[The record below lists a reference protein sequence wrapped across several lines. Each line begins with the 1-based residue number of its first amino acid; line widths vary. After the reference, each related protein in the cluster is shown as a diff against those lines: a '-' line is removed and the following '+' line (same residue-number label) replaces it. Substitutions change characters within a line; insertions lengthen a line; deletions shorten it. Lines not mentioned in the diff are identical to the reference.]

1 MSAPVTAGTAASPPN
16 PPPPRTLNVAAER
29 ARTPGSFT
37 GHHFNS
43 AGAALL
49 ANGTVEAVIDHL
61 RAESLS
67 GGYEAARHA
76 APALEAVYARTAELL
91 GARLEEVALV
101 ESATA
106 GWQRAVSA
114 LRLRP
119 GDRVLA
125 ARSSYV
131 SSALHLLSVERDH
144 GVLVELL
151 PNGSDGAVDLEALE
165 AALRAGPAAL
175 VTAAH
180 VPTSSGL
187 VEPAAAIGALATAHG
202 VPYLLDATQS
212 LGQLPVDMGVIGC
225 DLLIGTGRKFLRGPR
240 GTGLL
245 AVRRPLLD
253 RLAPEAPDVRG
264 ARWTAERSWEL
275 VPDAKRFELWE
286 AAHALRLG
294 LGAALTD
301 LGTLGVDT
309 VARHLAT
316 LAATLRQH
324 LSALPGVHVTDPPAA
339 GGAIVT
345 FVIDGLD
352 ASEVQRQLAYRR
364 VHLIAVPAGHGR
376 WDMDHRGLTKVI
388 RASVHVYNDE
398 DDLHALVEAVRE
410 IVCLHGRGTAPAMG
424 RRGSGAEDA
433 GARNTGSRDAGA
445 ETSGSEGSGP
455 EVSRSGN
462 SGSEAS
468 KPGSDPSTPVPS
480 LPVPRPTPTLTP
492 TSAQG
497 LAPSS
502 DPAALRPSPAS
513 SRTEPTPTDSRAQE
527 SDTGPTTPATATP
540 DNPPGHSTA
549 TPTSTNSENPAQG
562 TNPAA
567 PTPSPATTPDA
578 APGIGPARSSSESA
592 PAPTAPAP
600 ATGPVPASTPH
611 TPRPNSRCHDVIVV
625 GLGVHGSGALR
636 HLAARGLDVLGLEQF
651 GLHHDLGSSHGA
663 TRMIRRAYPHPDWD
677 ALVDTAYQ
685 AWAELEG
692 ASKAQL
698 VDITG
703 GLYAAPKDRPDPLRG
718 PGCREVDAEEAA
730 RIFPGL
736 RLPIGFT
743 AVHDPHAGIIDAQE
757 TLRAQLTL
765 AERSGAHI
773 HDHAPVLGWEPDG
786 DEVVVRT
793 GKAVLRTRRLVLC
806 AGPWT
811 AAHVPSLAPHLTVTR
826 IVNAYFAA
834 DPAGPLGASGL
845 GSFSVDLTQGL
856 LYGFPAADGRG
867 LKAGL
872 DSGPPWDPQAPRPE
886 ATADELALLA
896 EAVAQVLPGAGPVTE
911 SLTCLYTMTADRRFI
926 VGEVPGVPQALVASA
941 CSGHGFKFG
950 PAIGEAL
957 ADLVCGIAR
966 PDLDFLS
973 PARLFP
979 GGTL

>member
-16 PPPPRTLNVAAER
+16 PPPPRVLNVAAER

-67 GGYEAARHA
+67 GGYEAAKHA

-151 PNGSDGAVDLEALE
+151 PNGPDGAVDLEALE

-187 VEPAAAIGALATAHG
+187 VEPALAIGALAGAHG

-212 LGQLPVDMGVIGC
+212 LGQLPVDMGAIGC

-301 LGTLGVDT
+301 LGTLGIDT
-309 VARHLAT
+309 VAQHLAA
-316 LAATLRQH
+316 LATSLRER
-324 LSALPGVHVTDPPAA
+324 LAALPGVHVTDPPAA

-345 FVIDGLD
+345 FVVDGLD

-376 WDMDHRGLTKVI
+376 WDMDHRGLTKVV

-398 DDLHALVEAVRE
+398 DDLDALVEAVRE
-410 IVCLHGRGTAPAMG
+410 IVCLRGRGTAPTMG
-424 RRGSGAEDA
+424 RRDSGAEVTA
-433 GARNTGSRDAGA
+433 
-445 ETSGSEGSGP
+445 
-455 EVSRSGN
+455 
-462 SGSEAS
+462 
-468 KPGSDPSTPVPS
+468 PGT
-480 LPVPRPTPTLTP
+480 
-492 TSAQG
+492 
-497 LAPSS
+497 
-502 DPAALRPSPAS
+502 DPATPAS
-513 SRTEPTPTDSRAQE
+513 S
-527 SDTGPTTPATATP
+527 PA
-540 DNPPGHSTA
+540 
-549 TPTSTNSENPAQG
+549 
-562 TNPAA
+562 
-567 PTPSPATTPDA
+567 
-578 APGIGPARSSSESA
+578 
-592 PAPTAPAP
+592 
-600 ATGPVPASTPH
+600 ATGPIPALTPYA
-611 TPRPNSRCHDVIVV
+611 PRPNSRCHDAIVV
-625 GLGVHGSGALR
+625 GLGVHGSAALH
-636 HLAARGLDVLGLEQF
+636 HLAARGLDVLGLEQY
-651 GLHHDLGSSHGA
+651 GLGHDLGSSHGE

-677 ALVDTAYQ
+677 ALVDTAYR
-685 AWAELEG
+685 AWSELEG
-692 ASKAQL
+692 TSKAQL
-698 VDITG
+698 LDITG
-703 GLYAAPKDRPDPLRG
+703 GLYAAPEDRPDPLRG
-718 PGCREVDAEEAA
+718 PGCRQVDADEAA

-736 RLPIGFT
+736 RLPSGFT
-743 AVHDPHAGIIDAQE
+743 AVHDPRAGIIDAQE
-757 TLRAQLTL
+757 TLRAQLAL

-793 GKAVLRTRRLVLC
+793 GKTVLRTRRLVLC
-806 AGPWT
+806 TGPWT
-811 AAHVPSLAPHLTVTR
+811 AAQVPSLAPHLTVTR

-834 DPAGPLGASGL
+834 DPTGPLGPSGL
-845 GSFSVDLTQGL
+845 GSFSVDLPQGL
-856 LYGFPAADGRG
+856 LYGFPATDGRG
-867 LKAGL
+867 VKAGL
-872 DSGPPWDPQAPRPE
+872 DSGPLWDPQAPRPE

-896 EAVAQVLPGAGPVTE
+896 EAVAQVLPGVGPVTE
-911 SLTCLYTMTADRRFI
+911 SLTCLYTMTADRRFV
-926 VGEVPGVPQALVASA
+926 VGEVPGVPQVLVASA

-979 GGTL
+979 GGTP

>member
-67 GGYEAARHA
+67 GGYEAAKHA

-144 GVLVELL
+144 GVRVELL
-151 PNGSDGAVDLEALE
+151 PNAPDGAVDLEALE
-165 AALRAGPAAL
+165 TALRAGPAAL

-187 VEPAAAIGALATAHG
+187 VEPAAAIGVLAGNHG
-202 VPYLLDATQS
+202 VPFLLDATQS
-212 LGQLPVDMGVIGC
+212 LGQLPVDMGAIGC

-253 RLAPEAPDVRG
+253 RLTPEAPDVRG
-264 ARWTAERSWEL
+264 ARWTSERSWEL

-301 LGTLGVDT
+301 LSTLGVDT

-316 LAATLRQH
+316 LAASLQDR

-345 FVIDGLD
+345 FVVDGLD

-376 WDMDHRGLTKVI
+376 WDMDHRGLTKVV
-388 RASVHVYNDE
+388 RASVHVYNDQ
-398 DDLHALVEAVRE
+398 DDLDALVEAVRE
-410 IVCLHGRGTAPAMG
+410 IVCLQGRGTGSAGG
-424 RRGSGAEDA
+424 RRESGAEDVGSEDTVA
-433 GARNTGSRDAGA
+433 EASGSRGSGPGG
-445 ETSGSEGSGP
+445 SGSES
-455 EVSRSGN
+455 
-462 SGSEAS
+462 SGSESSGSDAS
-468 KPGSDPSTPVPS
+468 KPGIDPAMPSLSAPRVMPSPTPSTPQI
-480 LPVPRPTPTLTP
+480 TPT
-492 TSAQG
+492 
-497 LAPSS
+497 
-502 DPAALRPSPAS
+502 AS
-513 SRTEPTPTDSRAQE
+513 
-527 SDTGPTTPATATP
+527 
-540 DNPPGHSTA
+540 
-549 TPTSTNSENPAQG
+549 
-562 TNPAA
+562 
-567 PTPSPATTPDA
+567 
-578 APGIGPARSSSESA
+578 
-592 PAPTAPAP
+592 AP
-600 ATGPVPASTPH
+600 ATGPALAYTPH
-611 TPRPNSRCHDVIVV
+611 APHPNSRCHDAIVV
-625 GLGVHGSGALR
+625 GLGVHGSAALR
-636 HLAARGLDVLGLEQF
+636 HLAARGLDVLGLEQY
-651 GLHHDLGSSHGA
+651 GLAHDLGSSHGA

-692 ASKAQL
+692 TSKAQL
-698 VDITG
+698 LDITG
-703 GLYAAPKDRPDPLRG
+703 GLYAAPQDRPDPLRG
-718 PGCREVDAEEAA
+718 PGCRQVDADEAA

-736 RLPIGFT
+736 RLPPGFT
-743 AVHDPHAGIIDAQE
+743 AVHDPRAGIIDAQE

-806 AGPWT
+806 TGPWT
-811 AAHVPSLAPHLTVTR
+811 AAQVPSLAAHLTVTR

-834 DPAGPLGASGL
+834 DPAGPLGPSGL
-845 GSFSVDLTQGL
+845 GSFSVDLPQGL

-872 DSGPPWDPQAPRPE
+872 DSGPPWDPHAPRPQPT
-886 ATADELALLA
+886 ATELALLA

-911 SLTCLYTMTADRRFI
+911 SLTCLYTMTADRRFV
-926 VGEVPGVPQALVASA
+926 VGEVQGVPQVLVASA

-957 ADLVCGIAR
+957 ADLVCGITR

-979 GGTL
+979 GGTP

>member
-1 MSAPVTAGTAASPPN
+1 MSAPVTAGTATSPPS
-16 PPPPRTLNVAAER
+16 PPPPPTLNVAAER

-67 GGYEAARHA
+67 GGYEAAKHA
-76 APALEAVYARTAELL
+76 APALEAVYARTAALL

-144 GVLVELL
+144 GVQVELL
-151 PNGSDGAVDLEALE
+151 PNGPDGAVDLEALE

-187 VEPAAAIGALATAHG
+187 VEPAAAIGALAGAHG
-202 VPYLLDATQS
+202 VPFLLDATQS
-212 LGQLPVDMGVIGC
+212 LGQLPVDMGAIGC

-264 ARWTAERSWEL
+264 AVWTAERSWEL

-294 LGAALTD
+294 LGAALAD
-301 LGTLGVDT
+301 LAALGVDT
-309 VARHLAT
+309 VARHLAAV
-316 LAATLRQH
+316 AASLRER
-324 LSALPGVHVTDPPAA
+324 LSALPGVQVTDPPAA

-345 FVIDGLD
+345 FVVEGLD
-352 ASEVQRQLAYRR
+352 ASDVQRQLAYRH

-376 WDMDHRGLTKVI
+376 WDMDHRGLTKVV

-398 DDLHALVEAVRE
+398 HDLDALVEAVRE
-410 IVCLHGRGTAPAMG
+410 IVRLNGRSAASPTV
-424 RRGSGAEDA
+424 R
-433 GARNTGSRDAGA
+433 RDAGVEA
-445 ETSGSEGSGP
+445 EARIEP
-455 EVSRSGN
+455 
-462 SGSEAS
+462 A
-468 KPGSDPSTPVPS
+468 
-480 LPVPRPTPTLTP
+480 TPT
-492 TSAQG
+492 
-497 LAPSS
+497 AP
-502 DPAALRPSPAS
+502 
-513 SRTEPTPTDSRAQE
+513 EPTPH
-527 SDTGPTTPATATP
+527 TT
-540 DNPPGHSTA
+540 
-549 TPTSTNSENPAQG
+549 
-562 TNPAA
+562 
-567 PTPSPATTPDA
+567 
-578 APGIGPARSSSESA
+578 
-592 PAPTAPAP
+592 
-600 ATGPVPASTPH
+600 
-611 TPRPNSRCHDVIVV
+611 RPNSRRHDAIVV
-625 GLGVHGSGALR
+625 GLGVHGSATLR
-636 HLAARGLDVLGLEQF
+636 HLAARGLDVLGLEQY
-651 GLHHDLGSSHGA
+651 GLGHDLGSSHGA

-677 ALVDTAYQ
+677 ALVDTAYR
-685 AWAELEG
+685 AWTELEG

-698 VDITG
+698 LDITG
-703 GLYAAPKDRPDPLRG
+703 GLYAAPSDRPDPLRG
-718 PGCREVDAEEAA
+718 PGCREVDAKEAA

-736 RLPIGFT
+736 RLPAGFS
-743 AVHDPHAGIIDAQE
+743 AVHDPRAGIIDAQE
-757 TLRAQLTL
+757 TLRAQLAL
-765 AERSGAHI
+765 AERSGARVE
-773 HDHAPVLGWEPDG
+773 DNSPVLGWEVDG

-793 GKAVLRTRRLVLC
+793 GEAVLRTRRLVLC
-806 AGPWT
+806 TGPWT
-811 AAHVPSLAPHLTVTR
+811 AAQVPVLAPHLTVTR

-834 DPAGPLGASGL
+834 DPTGPLGPSGL
-845 GSFSVDLTQGL
+845 GSFSVDLPQGL
-856 LYGFPAADGRG
+856 LYGFPATDGRG

-872 DSGPPWDPQAPRPE
+872 DSGPTWDPWAPRPR
-886 ATADELALLA
+886 ATAEELALLS

-911 SLTCLYTMTADRRFI
+911 SLTCLYTMTADRRFV
-926 VGEVPGVPQALVASA
+926 VGELPGVPQVLLGSA

-973 PARLFP
+973 PTRLLP
-979 GGTL
+979 GGTS

>member
-1 MSAPVTAGTAASPPN
+1 MTAGTAASPPN
-16 PPPPRTLNVAAER
+16 PPPPRVLNVAAER

-67 GGYEAARHA
+67 GGYEAAKHA

-151 PNGSDGAVDLEALE
+151 PNGPDGAVDLEALE

-187 VEPAAAIGALATAHG
+187 VEPAAAIGALAGAHG

-212 LGQLPVDMGVIGC
+212 LGQLPVDMGAIGC

-245 AVRRPLLD
+245 AVRRPLLE

-301 LGTLGVDT
+301 LGTLGIDT

-316 LAATLRQH
+316 LATSLRER
-324 LSALPGVHVTDPPAA
+324 LSALPGVHITDPPAA

-345 FVIDGLD
+345 FVVDGLD
-352 ASEVQRQLAYRR
+352 ASEVQRQLTYRR

-376 WDMDHRGLTKVI
+376 WDMDHRGLTKVV

-398 DDLHALVEAVRE
+398 DDLDALVEAVRE
-410 IVCLHGRGTAPAMG
+410 IVCLRGRGTASAMG
-424 RRGSGAEDA
+424 RRDSGAQ
-433 GARNTGSRDAGA
+433 NTA
-445 ETSGSEGSGP
+445 
-455 EVSRSGN
+455 
-462 SGSEAS
+462 
-468 KPGSDPSTPVPS
+468 
-480 LPVPRPTPTLTP
+480 PRT
-492 TSAQG
+492 
-497 LAPSS
+497 
-502 DPAALRPSPAS
+502 DPA
-513 SRTEPTPTDSRAQE
+513 T
-527 SDTGPTTPATATP
+527 
-540 DNPPGHSTA
+540 
-549 TPTSTNSENPAQG
+549 
-562 TNPAA
+562 
-567 PTPSPATTPDA
+567 PTPSPAATDPIPALTPYA
-578 APGIGPARSSSESA
+578 
-592 PAPTAPAP
+592 
-600 ATGPVPASTPH
+600 
-611 TPRPNSRCHDVIVV
+611 PRPNSRCHDAIVV
-625 GLGVHGSGALR
+625 GLGVHGTAALR
-636 HLAARGLDVLGLEQF
+636 HLAARGLDVLGLEQY
-651 GLHHDLGSSHGA
+651 GLGHDLGSSHGE

-677 ALVDTAYQ
+677 ALVDTAYR

-692 ASKAQL
+692 TSKAQL
-698 VDITG
+698 LDITG
-703 GLYAAPKDRPDPLRG
+703 GLYAAPQDRPDPLRG
-718 PGCREVDAEEAA
+718 PGCRQVDADEAA

-736 RLPIGFT
+736 RLPSGFT
-743 AVHDPHAGIIDAQE
+743 AVHDPRAGIIDAQE
-757 TLRAQLTL
+757 TLRAQLGL

-773 HDHAPVLGWEPDG
+773 HDDAPVLCWEPDG

-793 GKAVLRTRRLVLC
+793 DKAVLRTRRLVLC
-806 AGPWT
+806 TGPWT
-811 AAHVPSLAPHLTVTR
+811 AAQVPSLAPHLTVNR

-834 DPAGPLGASGL
+834 DPAGPLGPSGL
-845 GSFSVDLTQGL
+845 GSFSVDLPQGL
-856 LYGFPAADGRG
+856 LYGFPATDGRG
-867 LKAGL
+867 VKAGL

-896 EAVAQVLPGAGPVTE
+896 EAVAQVLPGVGPVTE
-911 SLTCLYTMTADRRFI
+911 SLTCLYTMTADRRFL
-926 VGEVPGVPQALVASA
+926 VGQVPGVPQVLVASA

-979 GGTL
+979 GGTP

>member
-16 PPPPRTLNVAAER
+16 PPPPHTLNVAAER

-67 GGYEAARHA
+67 GGYEAAKHA

-151 PNGSDGAVDLEALE
+151 PNGPDGSVDLEALE

-187 VEPAAAIGALATAHG
+187 VEPVAAIGVLAGGHG
-202 VPYLLDATQS
+202 VPFLLDATQS
-212 LGQLPVDMGVIGC
+212 LGQLPVDMGAIGC

-294 LGAALTD
+294 LGAALAD
-301 LGTLGVDT
+301 LSGLGIDT

-316 LAATLRQH
+316 LAASLRER

-345 FVIDGLD
+345 FVVDGMD
-352 ASEVQRQLAYRR
+352 ASDVQRQLAYRR

-376 WDMDHRGLTKVI
+376 WDMDHRGLTKVV

-398 DDLHALVEAVRE
+398 DDLDALVEAVRE
-410 IVCLHGRGTAPAMG
+410 IVCLDGRGTGSRTGRSDTRAEAGAGVEPAEPAPAL
-424 RRGSGAEDA
+424 SAHP
-433 GARNTGSRDAGA
+433 NT
-445 ETSGSEGSGP
+445 TGP
-455 EVSRSGN
+455 EPD
-462 SGSEAS
+462 GSQELP
-468 KPGSDPSTPVPS
+468 PGTGRTAPAQSPS
-480 LPVPRPTPTLTP
+480 
-492 TSAQG
+492 
-497 LAPSS
+497 
-502 DPAALRPSPAS
+502 AAL
-513 SRTEPTPTDSRAQE
+513 
-527 SDTGPTTPATATP
+527 
-540 DNPPGHSTA
+540 
-549 TPTSTNSENPAQG
+549 
-562 TNPAA
+562 
-567 PTPSPATTPDA
+567 
-578 APGIGPARSSSESA
+578 I
-592 PAPTAPAP
+592 APTAEDRRPAP
-600 ATGPVPASTPH
+600 APH
-611 TPRPNSRCHDVIVV
+611 TPRSTPRRHDAIVV
-625 GLGVHGSGALR
+625 GLGVHGSATLR

-651 GLHHDLGSSHGA
+651 ALGHDLGSSHGE

-685 AWAELEG
+685 AWTELEG

-698 VDITG
+698 LDITG
-703 GLYAAPKDRPDPLRG
+703 GLYAAPNDRPDPLRG
-718 PGCREVDAEEAA
+718 PGCRQVDAEEAA

-736 RLPIGFT
+736 RLPAGFT
-743 AVHDPHAGIIDAQE
+743 AVHDPRAGIIDAQE

-773 HDHAPVLGWEPDG
+773 EDHSPVLGWEPDG
-786 DEVVVRT
+786 DDVVVRT
-793 GKAVLRTRRLVLC
+793 AEGVLRTRRLVLC
-806 AGPWT
+806 TGPWT
-811 AAHVPSLAPHLTVTR
+811 AAQVPSLAPHLTVTR

-834 DPAGPLGASGL
+834 DPAGPLGPSGL
-845 GSFSVDLTQGL
+845 GSFSVDLPQGL
-856 LYGFPAADGRG
+856 LYGFPATDGRG

-872 DSGPPWDPQAPRPE
+872 DSGPAWDPRAPRPH
-886 ATADELALLA
+886 ATDDELALLA

-911 SLTCLYTMTADRRFI
+911 SLTCLYTMTADRRFL
-926 VGEVPGVPQALVASA
+926 VGEVPGVPQVLVVSA

-979 GGTL
+979 GGTP

>member
-1 MSAPVTAGTAASPPN
+1 MSAPVTAGTAASPPS

-67 GGYEAARHA
+67 GGYEAAKHA
-76 APALEAVYARTAELL
+76 APALDAVYARTAELL

-144 GVLVELL
+144 GVQVELL
-151 PNGSDGAVDLEALE
+151 PNGPDGAVDLEALE

-187 VEPAAAIGALATAHG
+187 VEPAAEIGALAGAHG
-202 VPYLLDATQS
+202 VPFLLDATQS
-212 LGQLPVDMGVIGC
+212 LGQLPVDMGAIGC

-301 LGTLGVDT
+301 LGALGVDT
-309 VARHLAT
+309 IARHLAA
-316 LAATLRQH
+316 LATSLRER

-345 FVIDGLD
+345 FVVDGLD
-352 ASEVQRQLAYRR
+352 ASDVQHQLAYRR

-376 WDMDHRGLTKVI
+376 WDMDHRGLTKVV

-398 DDLHALVEAVRE
+398 DDLDALVEAVRE
-410 IVCLHGRGTAPAMG
+410 IVCLNG
-424 RRGSGAEDA
+424 
-433 GARNTGSRDAGA
+433 RDAGRQDA
-445 ETSGSEGSGP
+445 RLET
-455 EVSRSGN
+455 
-462 SGSEAS
+462 
-468 KPGSDPSTPVPS
+468 
-480 LPVPRPTPTLTP
+480 
-492 TSAQG
+492 
-497 LAPSS
+497 
-502 DPAALRPSPAS
+502 
-513 SRTEPTPTDSRAQE
+513 RAGIE
-527 SDTGPTTPATATP
+527 PTTPA
-540 DNPPGHSTA
+540 
-549 TPTSTNSENPAQG
+549 
-562 TNPAA
+562 
-567 PTPSPATTPDA
+567 PSHFT
-578 APGIGPARSSSESA
+578 
-592 PAPTAPAP
+592 PTAPQP
-600 ATGPVPASTPH
+600 APH
-611 TPRPNSRCHDVIVV
+611 TTHPDSRRYDAIVV
-625 GLGVHGSGALR
+625 GLGVHGTATLR
-636 HLAARGLDVLGLEQF
+636 HLAARGLDILGLEQY
-651 GLHHDLGSSHGA
+651 GLGHDLGSSHGA

-685 AWAELEG
+685 AWTELEG

-698 VDITG
+698 LDITG
-703 GLYAAPKDRPDPLRG
+703 GLYAAPHDRPDPLRG
-718 PGCREVDAEEAA
+718 PGCREVDADEAA

-736 RLPIGFT
+736 RLPAGFT
-743 AVHDPHAGIIDAQE
+743 AVYDPRAGIIDAQE
-757 TLRAQLTL
+757 TLRAQLAL
-765 AERSGAHI
+765 AERSGARI
-773 HDHAPVLGWEPDG
+773 EDNSPVLGWEADG
-786 DEVVVRT
+786 DEVLVRT
-793 GKAVLRTRRLVLC
+793 GGAVLRTRRLVLC
-806 AGPWT
+806 TGPWT
-811 AAHVPSLAPHLTVTR
+811 GAQVPSLAPHLTVTR

-834 DPAGPLGASGL
+834 DPAGLLGPSGL
-845 GSFSVDLTQGL
+845 GSFSVDLPQGL
-856 LYGFPAADGRG
+856 LYGFPATDGRG

-872 DSGPPWDPQAPRPE
+872 DSGPTWDPRAPRPR
-886 ATADELALLA
+886 ATAEELALLT

-911 SLTCLYTMTADRRFI
+911 SLTCLYTMTADRRFV
-926 VGEVPGVPQALVASA
+926 VGELPGVPQVLLGSA

-973 PARLFP
+973 SARLFP
-979 GGTL
+979 GGTS

>member
-1 MSAPVTAGTAASPPN
+1 MTAGTATSPPN
-16 PPPPRTLNVAAER
+16 PAPPRTLNVAAER

-67 GGYEAARHA
+67 GGYEAAKHA

-151 PNGSDGAVDLEALE
+151 PNGPDGAVDLEALE

-187 VEPAAAIGALATAHG
+187 VEPAAAIGALAGAHG
-202 VPYLLDATQS
+202 VPFLLDATQS
-212 LGQLPVDMGVIGC
+212 LGQLPVDMAAIGC
-225 DLLIGTGRKFLRGPR
+225 DMLIGTGRKFLRGPR

-301 LGTLGVDT
+301 LATLGVDT
-309 VARHLAT
+309 VAHHLAA
-316 LAATLRQH
+316 LAASLRDR

-376 WDMDHRGLTKVI
+376 WDMDHRGLTKVV

-398 DDLHALVEAVRE
+398 DDLDALVGAVRE
-410 IVCLHGRGTAPAMG
+410 IVCLRGRGTASAVG
-424 RRGSGAEDA
+424 QREAGDTRRGNAE
-433 GARNTGSRDAGA
+433 
-445 ETSGSEGSGP
+445 P
-455 EVSRSGN
+455 EV
-462 SGSEAS
+462 
-468 KPGSDPSTPVPS
+468 
-480 LPVPRPTPTLTP
+480 
-492 TSAQG
+492 
-497 LAPSS
+497 
-502 DPAALRPSPAS
+502 DPAPPA
-513 SRTEPTPTDSRAQE
+513 
-527 SDTGPTTPATATP
+527 
-540 DNPPGHSTA
+540 
-549 TPTSTNSENPAQG
+549 
-562 TNPAA
+562 
-567 PTPSPATTPDA
+567 PSPATPSVQHTSHHRHDA
-578 APGIGPARSSSESA
+578 
-592 PAPTAPAP
+592 
-600 ATGPVPASTPH
+600 
-611 TPRPNSRCHDVIVV
+611 IVV
-625 GLGVHGSGALR
+625 GLGVHGSAALR
-636 HLAARGLDVLGLEQF
+636 HLAARGLDVVGLEQF

-677 ALVDTAYQ
+677 ALVDTAYR
-685 AWAELEG
+685 AWTDLEG

-698 VDITG
+698 LDITG

-736 RLPIGFT
+736 RLPTGFT
-743 AVHDPHAGIIDAQE
+743 AVHDPRAGIIDAQE

-773 HDHAPVLGWEPDG
+773 HDHTPVLGWEPDG
-786 DEVVVRT
+786 DEIVVRT

-806 AGPWT
+806 TGPWT
-811 AAHVPSLAPHLTVTR
+811 AAQVPSLAKHLTVTR
-826 IVNAYFAA
+826 IVNAYFAT
-834 DPAGPLGASGL
+834 DPAGPLGPSGL
-845 GSFSVDLTQGL
+845 GSFSVDLPQGL
-856 LYGFPAADGRG
+856 LYGFPATDGRG

-872 DSGPPWDPQAPRPE
+872 DSGPSWDPDAPRPL
-886 ATADELALLA
+886 ATDDELTLLA

-911 SLTCLYTMTADRRFI
+911 SLTCLYTMTADRRFV
-926 VGEVPGVPQALVASA
+926 VGEVPGAPQVLVASA

-979 GGTL
+979 GGTP

>member
-67 GGYEAARHA
+67 GGYEAAKHA

-151 PNGSDGAVDLEALE
+151 PNGPDGAVDLEALE

-187 VEPAAAIGALATAHG
+187 VEPAAAIGALAGAHG
-202 VPYLLDATQS
+202 VPFLLDATQS
-212 LGQLPVDMGVIGC
+212 LGQLPVDMGAIGC

-316 LAATLRQH
+316 LAGSLRQR
-324 LSALPGVHVTDPPAA
+324 LAALPRVHVTDPPAA

-352 ASEVQRQLAYRR
+352 ASEVQRQLTYRR

-376 WDMDHRGLTKVI
+376 WDMDHRGLTKVV

-398 DDLHALVEAVRE
+398 DDLDALVEAVRE
-410 IVCLHGRGTAPAMG
+410 IVCLQGRGTATAV
-424 RRGSGAEDA
+424 
-433 GARNTGSRDAGA
+433 ARRDAWSADAWPGSAVPEAA
-445 ETSGSEGSGP
+445 E
-455 EVSRSGN
+455 
-462 SGSEAS
+462 
-468 KPGSDPSTPVPS
+468 PGSDPAAPAPSHSAPRKATSTPAVTQGPAPRSPS
-480 LPVPRPTPTLTP
+480 
-492 TSAQG
+492 Q
-497 LAPSS
+497 
-502 DPAALRPSPAS
+502 
-513 SRTEPTPTDSRAQE
+513 
-527 SDTGPTTPATATP
+527 
-540 DNPPGHSTA
+540 
-549 TPTSTNSENPAQG
+549 
-562 TNPAA
+562 
-567 PTPSPATTPDA
+567 PATTP
-578 APGIGPARSSSESA
+578 APAIATTGPAPA
-592 PAPTAPAP
+592 PAPT
-600 ATGPVPASTPH
+600 
-611 TPRPNSRCHDVIVV
+611 PRPPRPHPRHHDAIVV
-625 GLGVHGSGALR
+625 GLGVHGSAALR
-636 HLAARGLDVLGLEQF
+636 HLAARGLDVLGLEQY
-651 GLHHDLGSSHGA
+651 GLGHDLGSSHGA

-677 ALVDTAYQ
+677 SLVDTAYR
-685 AWAELEG
+685 AWSELQG
-692 ASKAQL
+692 TSKAQL
-698 VDITG
+698 LDITG
-703 GLYAAPKDRPDPLRG
+703 GLYAAPQDRPDPLRG
-718 PGCREVDAEEAA
+718 PGCRQVDADEAA

-736 RLPIGFT
+736 RLPTGFT
-743 AVHDPHAGIIDAQE
+743 AVHDPRAGIIDAQE

-765 AERSGAHI
+765 AERAGAHL

-786 DEVVVRT
+786 DEVVVHT
-793 GKAVLRTRRLVLC
+793 GKAALRTRRLVLC
-806 AGPWT
+806 TGPWT
-811 AAHVPSLAPHLTVTR
+811 AAQVPSLAPHLTVTR

-834 DPAGPLGASGL
+834 DPAGPLGSSGL
-845 GSFSVDLTQGL
+845 GSFSVDLPQGL
-856 LYGFPAADGRG
+856 LYGFPATDGRG

-872 DSGPPWDPQAPRPE
+872 DSGPPWDPRAPRPQ
-886 ATADELALLA
+886 ATNDELALLA
-896 EAVAQVLPGAGPVTE
+896 EAVAQVLPGAGPVTQ

-926 VGEVPGVPQALVASA
+926 VGEVPGVPQVLVASA

-979 GGTL
+979 GGAP

>member
-1 MSAPVTAGTAASPPN
+1 MTAGTAASPPN
-16 PPPPRTLNVAAER
+16 PPPPRALNVAAER

-67 GGYEAARHA
+67 GGYEAAKHA

-151 PNGSDGAVDLEALE
+151 PNGPDGAVDVEALE

-187 VEPAAAIGALATAHG
+187 VEPAAAIGALAGAHG
-202 VPYLLDATQS
+202 VPFLLDATQS
-212 LGQLPVDMGVIGC
+212 LGQLPVDMAAIGC

-301 LGTLGVDT
+301 LATLGVDT
-309 VARHLAT
+309 VAHHLAT
-316 LAATLRQH
+316 LAASLRDR
-324 LSALPGVHVTDPPAA
+324 LAALPGVHVTDPPAA

-345 FVIDGLD
+345 FVVDGLD

-376 WDMDHRGLTKVI
+376 WDMDHRGLTKVV

-398 DDLHALVEAVRE
+398 DDLDALVEAVRE
-410 IVCLHGRGTAPAMG
+410 IVCLRGRGTASAVG
-424 RRGSGAEDA
+424 RRDSGAEDSA
-433 GARNTGSRDAGA
+433 
-445 ETSGSEGSGP
+445 
-455 EVSRSGN
+455 
-462 SGSEAS
+462 
-468 KPGSDPSTPVPS
+468 PGI
-480 LPVPRPTPTLTP
+480 
-492 TSAQG
+492 
-497 LAPSS
+497 
-502 DPAALRPSPAS
+502 SPA
-513 SRTEPTPTDSRAQE
+513 T
-527 SDTGPTTPATATP
+527 
-540 DNPPGHSTA
+540 
-549 TPTSTNSENPAQG
+549 
-562 TNPAA
+562 
-567 PTPSPATTPDA
+567 PTPSPATTPSA
-578 APGIGPARSSSESA
+578 A
-592 PAPTAPAP
+592 TD
-600 ATGPVPASTPH
+600 PVPTLTPYAPH
-611 TPRPNSRCHDVIVV
+611 PNSRCHDAIVV
-625 GLGVHGSGALR
+625 GLGVHGTGALR

-651 GLHHDLGSSHGA
+651 NLHHDLGSSHGE
-663 TRMIRRAYPHPDWD
+663 TRMIRRAYPHSDWD

-685 AWAELEG
+685 AWTELEG

-698 VDITG
+698 LDITG

-736 RLPIGFT
+736 RLPTGFT
-743 AVHDPHAGIIDAQE
+743 AVHDPRAGIIDAQE

-765 AERSGAHI
+765 AERSGAHF

-806 AGPWT
+806 TGPWT
-811 AAHVPSLAPHLTVTR
+811 AAQVPSLAKHLTVTR

-834 DPAGPLGASGL
+834 DPAGPLGPSGL
-845 GSFSVDLTQGL
+845 GSFSVDLPQGL

-872 DSGPPWDPQAPRPE
+872 DSGPSWDPDAPRPQ
-886 ATADELALLA
+886 ATDDELALLA

-926 VGEVPGVPQALVASA
+926 VGEVPGTPQVLVASA

-979 GGTL
+979 GGTP

>member
-1 MSAPVTAGTAASPPN
+1 MSAPVTAGTAASHPS
-16 PPPPRTLNVAAER
+16 PPPPRTLNIAAER

-67 GGYEAARHA
+67 GGYEAAKHA
-76 APALEAVYARTAELL
+76 APALEAVYARTAELI

-144 GVLVELL
+144 GVQVELL
-151 PNGSDGAVDLEALE
+151 PNGPDGAVDLEALE

-187 VEPAAAIGALATAHG
+187 VEPAAAIGALAGAHG
-202 VPYLLDATQS
+202 VPFLLDATQS
-212 LGQLPVDMGVIGC
+212 LGQLPVDMGAIGC

-301 LGTLGVDT
+301 LGALGVDT
-309 VARHLAT
+309 VARHLAA
-316 LAATLRQH
+316 LATTLRER

-345 FVIDGLD
+345 FVVDGLD

-376 WDMDHRGLTKVI
+376 WDMDHRGLTKVV

-398 DDLHALVEAVRE
+398 DDLDALVEAVRE
-410 IVCLHGRGTAPAMG
+410 IVCLHGRDMASA
-424 RRGSGAEDA
+424 AE
-433 GARNTGSRDAGA
+433 RRDAGA
-445 ETSGSEGSGP
+445 EAGAGIES
-455 EVSRSGN
+455 
-462 SGSEAS
+462 
-468 KPGSDPSTPVPS
+468 VP
-480 LPVPRPTPTLTP
+480 PTAPTPTP
-492 TSAQG
+492 
-497 LAPSS
+497 
-502 DPAALRPSPAS
+502 
-513 SRTEPTPTDSRAQE
+513 RTTHPDSRR
-527 SDTGPTTPATATP
+527 
-540 DNPPGHSTA
+540 H
-549 TPTSTNSENPAQG
+549 
-562 TNPAA
+562 
-567 PTPSPATTPDA
+567 DA
-578 APGIGPARSSSESA
+578 
-592 PAPTAPAP
+592 
-600 ATGPVPASTPH
+600 
-611 TPRPNSRCHDVIVV
+611 IVV
-625 GLGVHGSGALR
+625 GLGVHGSATLR
-636 HLAARGLDVLGLEQF
+636 HLAARGLDVLGLEQYDL
-651 GLHHDLGSSHGA
+651 GHDLGSSHGA

-685 AWAELEG
+685 AWTELEG

-698 VDITG
+698 LDITG
-703 GLYAAPKDRPDPLRG
+703 GLYAAPNDRPDPLRG

-736 RLPIGFT
+736 RLPTGFT
-743 AVHDPHAGIIDAQE
+743 AVHDPRAGIIDAQE
-757 TLRAQLTL
+757 TLRAQLAL
-765 AERSGAHI
+765 AERSGARVE
-773 HDHAPVLGWEPDG
+773 DNSPVLGWEADG
-786 DEVVVRT
+786 DEVLVRT
-793 GKAVLRTRRLVLC
+793 GGAVLRARRLVLC
-806 AGPWT
+806 TGPWT
-811 AAHVPSLAPHLTVTR
+811 GAQVPSLAPHLTVTR

-834 DPAGPLGASGL
+834 DPSGPLGPSGL
-845 GSFSVDLTQGL
+845 GSFSVDLPQGL
-856 LYGFPAADGRG
+856 LYGFPATDGRG

-872 DSGPPWDPQAPRPE
+872 DSGPTWDPQAPRPR
-886 ATADELALLA
+886 ATVEELVLLS
-896 EAVAQVLPGAGPVTE
+896 EAVAQVLPGAGPVSE
-911 SLTCLYTMTADRRFI
+911 SLTCLYTMTADRRFV
-926 VGEVPGVPQALVASA
+926 VGELPGVPQVLLGSA

-966 PDLDFLS
+966 PDLGFLA

-979 GGTL
+979 GGTS

>member
-1 MSAPVTAGTAASPPN
+1 VTAGTAASPPN

-67 GGYEAARHA
+67 GGYEAAKHA

-151 PNGSDGAVDLEALE
+151 PNGPDGAVDLEALE

-187 VEPAAAIGALATAHG
+187 VEPVAAIGVLAGAHG
-202 VPYLLDATQS
+202 VPFLLDATQS
-212 LGQLPVDMGVIGC
+212 LGQLPVDMGAIGC

-301 LGTLGVDT
+301 LSTLGVDT
-309 VARHLAT
+309 VAGHLAA
-316 LAATLRQH
+316 LAISLRER

-345 FVIDGLD
+345 FVVDGMD
-352 ASEVQRQLAYRR
+352 ASDVQRQLAYRR

-376 WDMDHRGLTKVI
+376 WDMDHRGLTKVV

-398 DDLHALVEAVRE
+398 DDLDALVEAVRE
-410 IVCLHGRGTAPAMG
+410 IVCLQGRATASAAG
-424 RRGSGAEDA
+424 RREAET
-433 GARNTGSRDAGA
+433 RNTRRGNA
-445 ETSGSEGSGP
+445 EP
-455 EVSRSGN
+455 EV
-462 SGSEAS
+462 
-468 KPGSDPSTPVPS
+468 DPALPTPSPVT
-480 LPVPRPTPTLTP
+480 LPVPR
-492 TSAQG
+492 
-497 LAPSS
+497 
-502 DPAALRPSPAS
+502 
-513 SRTEPTPTDSRAQE
+513 
-527 SDTGPTTPATATP
+527 
-540 DNPPGHSTA
+540 
-549 TPTSTNSENPAQG
+549 
-562 TNPAA
+562 
-567 PTPSPATTPDA
+567 
-578 APGIGPARSSSESA
+578 
-592 PAPTAPAP
+592 
-600 ATGPVPASTPH
+600 TPH
-611 TPRPNSRCHDVIVV
+611 HSYDAIVV
-625 GLGVHGSGALR
+625 GLGVHGSAALR
-636 HLAARGLDVLGLEQF
+636 HLAARGLDVVGLEQY

-677 ALVDTAYQ
+677 ALVDTAYR
-685 AWAELEG
+685 AWTELEG

-698 VDITG
+698 LDLTG

-718 PGCREVDAEEAA
+718 PGCRQVDAEEAA

-736 RLPIGFT
+736 RLPTGFS
-743 AVHDPHAGIIDAQE
+743 AVHDPRAGIIDAQE

-765 AERSGAHI
+765 AERSGAHL

-793 GKAVLRTRRLVLC
+793 DKAVLRTRRLVLC
-806 AGPWT
+806 TGPWT
-811 AAHVPSLAPHLTVTR
+811 AAQVPSLAPHLTVTR

-834 DPAGPLGASGL
+834 DPAGPLGPSGL
-845 GSFSVDLTQGL
+845 GSFSVDLPQGL

-896 EAVAQVLPGAGPVTE
+896 EALAQVVPAAGPVTE

-926 VGEVPGVPQALVASA
+926 VGEVPGVPQVLVASA

-979 GGTL
+979 GGTP

>member
-16 PPPPRTLNVAAER
+16 PTPPRTLNVAAER

-67 GGYEAARHA
+67 GGYEAAKHA

-151 PNGSDGAVDLEALE
+151 PNGPDGAVDLEALE

-187 VEPAAAIGALATAHG
+187 VEPAAVIGALATAHG
-202 VPYLLDATQS
+202 VPFLLDATQS
-212 LGQLPVDMGVIGC
+212 LGQLPVDMATIGC

-301 LGTLGVDT
+301 LATLGVDT

-316 LAATLRQH
+316 LAASLRDR
-324 LSALPGVHVTDPPAA
+324 LSALPGVQVTDPPAS

-345 FVIDGLD
+345 FVVDGLD

-376 WDMDHRGLTKVI
+376 WDMDHRGLTKVV
-388 RASVHVYNDE
+388 RASVHVYNDQ
-398 DDLHALVEAVRE
+398 DDLDALVEAVRE
-410 IVCLHGRGTAPAMG
+410 IVCLRGRGTASAVG
-424 RRGSGAEDA
+424 QREAGDARRGSAE
-433 GARNTGSRDAGA
+433 
-445 ETSGSEGSGP
+445 P
-455 EVSRSGN
+455 EV
-462 SGSEAS
+462 
-468 KPGSDPSTPVPS
+468 
-480 LPVPRPTPTLTP
+480 
-492 TSAQG
+492 
-497 LAPSS
+497 
-502 DPAALRPSPAS
+502 DPAP
-513 SRTEPTPTDSRAQE
+513 
-527 SDTGPTTPATATP
+527 
-540 DNPPGHSTA
+540 
-549 TPTSTNSENPAQG
+549 
-562 TNPAA
+562 
-567 PTPSPATTPDA
+567 PTPSPATP
-578 APGIGPARSSSESA
+578 SVQH
-592 PAPTAPAP
+592 TA
-600 ATGPVPASTPH
+600 H
-611 TPRPNSRCHDVIVV
+611 HCHDAIVV
-625 GLGVHGSGALR
+625 GLGVHGSAALR

-677 ALVDTAYQ
+677 ALVDTAYR

-698 VDITG
+698 LDITG

-718 PGCREVDAEEAA
+718 PGCREVGTEEAA

-736 RLPIGFT
+736 RLPPGFT
-743 AVHDPHAGIIDAQE
+743 AVHDPRAGIIDARE

-806 AGPWT
+806 TGPWT
-811 AAHVPSLAPHLTVTR
+811 ATQVPSLAPHLTVTR

-834 DPAGPLGASGL
+834 DPAGPLGPSGL
-845 GSFSVDLTQGL
+845 GSFSVDLPQGL
-856 LYGFPAADGRG
+856 LYGFPATDGRG

-872 DSGPPWDPQAPRPE
+872 DSGPPWNPQAPRPE

-911 SLTCLYTMTADRRFI
+911 SLTCLYTMTADRRFV
-926 VGEVPGVPQALVASA
+926 VGEVPGVPQVLVASA

-957 ADLVCGIAR
+957 ADLACGIAR

-979 GGTL
+979 GGTP

>member
-67 GGYEAARHA
+67 GGYEAAKHA
-76 APALEAVYARTAELL
+76 APALDAVYARTAELL

-144 GVLVELL
+144 GVQVELL
-151 PNGSDGAVDLEALE
+151 PNGPDGAVDLEALE

-187 VEPAAAIGALATAHG
+187 VEPAAAIGALAGAHG
-202 VPYLLDATQS
+202 VPFLLDATQS

-301 LGTLGVDT
+301 LSTLGVDT
-309 VARHLAT
+309 VARHLAA
-316 LAATLRQH
+316 LAASLRER

-352 ASEVQRQLAYRR
+352 ASDVQRQLTYRR

-376 WDMDHRGLTKVI
+376 WDMDHRGLTKVV

-398 DDLHALVEAVRE
+398 DDLDALVEAVRE
-410 IVCLHGRGTAPAMG
+410 IVCLHGRGTGRQDANVETRAGIEPATPAP
-424 RRGSGAEDA
+424 SHI
-433 GARNTGSRDAGA
+433 TP
-445 ETSGSEGSGP
+445 T
-455 EVSRSGN
+455 
-462 SGSEAS
+462 AS
-468 KPGSDPSTPVPS
+468 KPTPRAT
-480 LPVPRPTPTLTP
+480 RP
-492 TSAQG
+492 
-497 LAPSS
+497 
-502 DPAALRPSPAS
+502 
-513 SRTEPTPTDSRAQE
+513 DSRR
-527 SDTGPTTPATATP
+527 
-540 DNPPGHSTA
+540 H
-549 TPTSTNSENPAQG
+549 
-562 TNPAA
+562 
-567 PTPSPATTPDA
+567 DA
-578 APGIGPARSSSESA
+578 
-592 PAPTAPAP
+592 
-600 ATGPVPASTPH
+600 
-611 TPRPNSRCHDVIVV
+611 IVV
-625 GLGVHGSGALR
+625 GLGVHGSATLR
-636 HLAARGLDVLGLEQF
+636 HLAARGLDVLGLEQY
-651 GLHHDLGSSHGA
+651 GLGHDLGSSHGA

-685 AWAELEG
+685 AWTELEG
-692 ASKAQL
+692 TSKAQL
-698 VDITG
+698 LDITG
-703 GLYAAPKDRPDPLRG
+703 GLYAAPRDRPDPLRG
-718 PGCREVDAEEAA
+718 PGCRQVDGEEAA
-730 RIFPGL
+730 RIFPGV
-736 RLPIGFT
+736 RLPTGFT
-743 AVHDPHAGIIDAQE
+743 AVHDPRAGIIDAQE

-806 AGPWT
+806 TGPWI
-811 AAHVPSLAPHLTVTR
+811 AAQVPSLAAHLTVTR

-834 DPAGPLGASGL
+834 DPTGPLGRSGL
-845 GSFSVDLTQGL
+845 GSFSVDLPQGL
-856 LYGFPAADGRG
+856 LYGFPATDGRG

-886 ATADELALLA
+886 ATGDELALLA

-926 VGEVPGVPQALVASA
+926 VGEVPGVPQVLVASA

-979 GGTL
+979 GGTP

>member
-1 MSAPVTAGTAASPPN
+1 MSAPVTAGTAASPPS

-49 ANGTVEAVIDHL
+49 ANGTVEAIIDHL

-67 GGYEAARHA
+67 GGYEAAKHA

-151 PNGSDGAVDLEALE
+151 PNGPDGAVDLEALE

-187 VEPAAAIGALATAHG
+187 VEPVAAIGVLAGAHG
-202 VPYLLDATQS
+202 VPFLLDATQS
-212 LGQLPVDMGVIGC
+212 LGQLPVDMGAIGC

-301 LGTLGVDT
+301 LSTLGVDT
-309 VARHLAT
+309 VAGHLAA
-316 LAATLRQH
+316 LAISLRER

-345 FVIDGLD
+345 FVVDGMD
-352 ASEVQRQLAYRR
+352 ASDVQRQLAYRR

-398 DDLHALVEAVRE
+398 DDLDALVEAVRE
-410 IVCLHGRGTAPAMG
+410 IVCLQGRGTASAAERREVRAENT
-424 RRGSGAEDA
+424 RRGNAE
-433 GARNTGSRDAGA
+433 
-445 ETSGSEGSGP
+445 P
-455 EVSRSGN
+455 EV
-462 SGSEAS
+462 
-468 KPGSDPSTPVPS
+468 DPALPTPSPVT
-480 LPVPRPTPTLTP
+480 LPVPR
-492 TSAQG
+492 
-497 LAPSS
+497 
-502 DPAALRPSPAS
+502 
-513 SRTEPTPTDSRAQE
+513 
-527 SDTGPTTPATATP
+527 
-540 DNPPGHSTA
+540 
-549 TPTSTNSENPAQG
+549 
-562 TNPAA
+562 
-567 PTPSPATTPDA
+567 
-578 APGIGPARSSSESA
+578 
-592 PAPTAPAP
+592 
-600 ATGPVPASTPH
+600 TPH
-611 TPRPNSRCHDVIVV
+611 HSYDAIVV
-625 GLGVHGSGALR
+625 GLGVHGSAALR
-636 HLAARGLDVLGLEQF
+636 HLAARGLDVVGLEQY

-677 ALVDTAYQ
+677 ALVDTAYR
-685 AWAELEG
+685 AWTELEG

-698 VDITG
+698 LDLTG
-703 GLYAAPKDRPDPLRG
+703 GLYGAPKDRPDPLRG
-718 PGCREVDAEEAA
+718 PGCRQVDAEEAA

-736 RLPIGFT
+736 RLPTGFS
-743 AVHDPHAGIIDAQE
+743 AVHDPRAGIIDAQE

-765 AERSGAHI
+765 AERSGAHL

-793 GKAVLRTRRLVLC
+793 DKAVLRTRRLVLC
-806 AGPWT
+806 TGPWT
-811 AAHVPSLAPHLTVTR
+811 AAQVPSLAPHLTVTR

-834 DPAGPLGASGL
+834 DPAGPLGPSGL
-845 GSFSVDLTQGL
+845 GSFSVDLPQGL

-896 EAVAQVLPGAGPVTE
+896 EALAQVVPAAGPVTE

-926 VGEVPGVPQALVASA
+926 VGEVPGVPQVLVASA

-979 GGTL
+979 GGTP

>member
-1 MSAPVTAGTAASPPN
+1 VSAPVTAGTAASPPN
-16 PPPPRTLNVAAER
+16 PTPPRALNVAAER

-67 GGYEAARHA
+67 GGYEAAKHA

-151 PNGSDGAVDLEALE
+151 PNGPDGAVDLEALE

-187 VEPAAAIGALATAHG
+187 VEPAATIGALAGAHG
-202 VPYLLDATQS
+202 VPFLLDATQS
-212 LGQLPVDMGVIGC
+212 LGQLPVDMGAIGC

-301 LGTLGVDT
+301 LSTLGVDT

-316 LAATLRQH
+316 LAVSLRER

-345 FVIDGLD
+345 FVVDGLD

-376 WDMDHRGLTKVI
+376 WDMDHRGLTKVV

-410 IVCLHGRGTAPAMG
+410 IVCLQGRGTASAAG
-424 RRGSGAEDA
+424 RGQAGAGDTRRGDA
-433 GARNTGSRDAGA
+433 
-445 ETSGSEGSGP
+445 GP
-455 EVSRSGN
+455 EV
-462 SGSEAS
+462 
-468 KPGSDPSTPVPS
+468 DPAMPKTSLSAPRATTPPA
-480 LPVPRPTPTLTP
+480 PMGP
-492 TSAQG
+492 QG
-497 LAPSS
+497 LAPSIGAAA
-502 DPAALRPSPAS
+502 PAPSASSSQTAPASRNSQAQAPGFGSGATSPSPAT
-513 SRTEPTPTDSRAQE
+513 SRTA
-527 SDTGPTTPATATP
+527 PAP
-540 DNPPGHSTA
+540 
-549 TPTSTNSENPAQG
+549 TNSQARVPGNG
-562 TNPAA
+562 PAA
-567 PTPSPATTPDA
+567 PTPSPATPQ
-578 APGIGPARSSSESA
+578 
-592 PAPTAPAP
+592 
-600 ATGPVPASTPH
+600 
-611 TPRPNSRCHDVIVV
+611 TPRPTSDHCHDAIVV
-625 GLGVHGSGALR
+625 GLGVHGSAALR
-636 HLAARGLDVLGLEQF
+636 HLAARGLDVLGLEQY
-651 GLHHDLGSSHGA
+651 GLGHDLGSSHGT

-698 VDITG
+698 LDMTG
-703 GLYAAPKDRPDPLRG
+703 GLYAAPQDRPDPLRG
-718 PGCREVDAEEAA
+718 PGCREVDTKEAA

-736 RLPIGFT
+736 RLPPGFT
-743 AVHDPHAGIIDAQE
+743 AVHDPRAGIIDAQE

-773 HDHAPVLGWEPDG
+773 HDHTPVLGWERDG
-786 DEVVVRT
+786 DEIVVRT
-793 GKAVLRTRRLVLC
+793 DKAVLRTRRLVLC
-806 AGPWT
+806 TGPWT
-811 AAHVPSLAPHLTVTR
+811 AAQIPSLAPHLTVTR

-834 DPAGPLGASGL
+834 DPAGPLGSSGL
-845 GSFSVDLTQGL
+845 GSFSVDLPQGL
-856 LYGFPAADGRG
+856 LYGFPATDGRG

-896 EAVAQVLPGAGPVTE
+896 EAVAHVLPDAGPVTE

-926 VGEVPGVPQALVASA
+926 VGEVPGVPQVLFASA

-973 PARLFP
+973 PTRLFP
-979 GGTL
+979 GGTP

>member
-16 PPPPRTLNVAAER
+16 PPPPRTLNIAAER

-67 GGYEAARHA
+67 GGYEAAKHA
-76 APALEAVYARTAELL
+76 APALEAVYARTAALL

-151 PNGSDGAVDLEALE
+151 PNGPDGAVDLEALE

-187 VEPAAAIGALATAHG
+187 VEPVAAIGVLAGAHG
-202 VPYLLDATQS
+202 VPFLLDATQS
-212 LGQLPVDMGVIGC
+212 LGQLPVDMGAIGC

-301 LGTLGVDT
+301 LSTLGVDT
-309 VARHLAT
+309 VAGHLAA
-316 LAATLRQH
+316 LAASLRER

-345 FVIDGLD
+345 FVVDGMD
-352 ASEVQRQLAYRR
+352 ASDVQRQLAYRR

-376 WDMDHRGLTKVI
+376 WDMDHRGLTKVV

-398 DDLHALVEAVRE
+398 DDLDALVEAVRE
-410 IVCLHGRGTAPAMG
+410 IVCLQERGTASAAG
-424 RRGSGAEDA
+424 RRETETGNTRRGNAE
-433 GARNTGSRDAGA
+433 
-445 ETSGSEGSGP
+445 P
-455 EVSRSGN
+455 
-462 SGSEAS
+462 
-468 KPGSDPSTPVPS
+468 KI
-480 LPVPRPTPTLTP
+480 
-492 TSAQG
+492 
-497 LAPSS
+497 
-502 DPAALRPSPAS
+502 DPAI
-513 SRTEPTPTDSRAQE
+513 
-527 SDTGPTTPATATP
+527 
-540 DNPPGHSTA
+540 
-549 TPTSTNSENPAQG
+549 
-562 TNPAA
+562 
-567 PTPSPATTPDA
+567 PTPSPVTP
-578 APGIGPARSSSESA
+578 
-592 PAPTAPAP
+592 
-600 ATGPVPASTPH
+600 PVPH
-611 TPRPNSRCHDVIVV
+611 TPHHSYDAIVV
-625 GLGVHGSGALR
+625 GLGVHGSAALR
-636 HLAARGLDVLGLEQF
+636 HLAARGLDVLGLEQY

-663 TRMIRRAYPHPDWD
+663 SRMIRRAYPHPDWD
-677 ALVDTAYQ
+677 ALVDTAYR
-685 AWAELEG
+685 AWTELEG

-698 VDITG
+698 LDLTG

-718 PGCREVDAEEAA
+718 PGCRQVDAEEAA

-736 RLPIGFT
+736 QLPTGFS
-743 AVHDPHAGIIDAQE
+743 AVHDPRAGIIDARE

-765 AERSGAHI
+765 AERSGAHL

-793 GKAVLRTRRLVLC
+793 DKAVLRTRRLVLC
-806 AGPWT
+806 TGPWT
-811 AAHVPSLAPHLTVTR
+811 AAQVPSLAPHLTVTR

-834 DPAGPLGASGL
+834 DPAGPLGPSGL
-845 GSFSVDLTQGL
+845 GSFSVDLPQGL
-856 LYGFPAADGRG
+856 LYGFPATDGRG

-886 ATADELALLA
+886 ATADELALLT
-896 EAVAQVLPGAGPVTE
+896 EALAQVVPGAGPVTE
-911 SLTCLYTMTADRRFI
+911 SLTCLYTMTADRRFV
-926 VGEVPGVPQALVASA
+926 VGEVPGAPQVLVASA

-979 GGTL
+979 GGTP

>member
-67 GGYEAARHA
+67 GGYEAAKHA

-151 PNGSDGAVDLEALE
+151 PNGPDGAVDLEALE
-165 AALRAGPAAL
+165 AALRAGPAAM

-187 VEPAAAIGALATAHG
+187 VEPAAGIGALAGAHG
-202 VPYLLDATQS
+202 VPFLLDATQS

-309 VARHLAT
+309 VARHLAS

-376 WDMDHRGLTKVI
+376 WDMDHRGLTKVV

-424 RRGSGAEDA
+424 RRDSGAEDA
-433 GARNTGSRDAGA
+433 GPRETGA
-445 ETSGSEGSGP
+445 EVSGAEG
-455 EVSRSGN
+455 SRSGD

-468 KPGSDPSTPVPS
+468 EPGIDPPTPVPP
-480 LPVPRPTPTLTP
+480 LPVPRATPTLTP
-492 TSAQG
+492 TGAPG
-497 LAPSS
+497 LAPSFGS
-502 DPAALRPSPAS
+502 AASPS
-513 SRTEPTPTDSRAQE
+513 EP
-527 SDTGPTTPATATP
+527 
-540 DNPPGHSTA
+540 
-549 TPTSTNSENPAQG
+549 
-562 TNPAA
+562 
-567 PTPSPATTPDA
+567 
-578 APGIGPARSSSESA
+578 A
-592 PAPTAPAP
+592 PAPPAP
-600 ATGPVPASTPH
+600 VSGPVPASTPH
-611 TPRPNSRCHDVIVV
+611 TPHPNSRCHDAIVV
-625 GLGVHGSGALR
+625 GLGVHGSAALR

-663 TRMIRRAYPHPDWD
+663 TRMIRRAYPHPEWD
-677 ALVDTAYQ
+677 ALVDTAYR
-685 AWAELEG
+685 AWSELEG

-698 VDITG
+698 LDITG
-703 GLYAAPKDRPDPLRG
+703 GLYAAPEDRPDPLRG
-718 PGCREVDAEEAA
+718 PGCREVDSREAA

-736 RLPIGFT
+736 RLPTGFT
-743 AVHDPHAGIIDAQE
+743 AVHDPRAGIIDAQE

-806 AGPWT
+806 TGPWT
-811 AAHVPSLAPHLTVTR
+811 AAQVPSLAPHLTVTR

-845 GSFSVDLTQGL
+845 GSFSVDLPQGL
-856 LYGFPAADGRG
+856 LYGFPATDGRG

-872 DSGPPWDPQAPRPE
+872 DSGPSWDPNAPRPR
-886 ATADELALLA
+886 ATDDELALLA

-926 VGEVPGVPQALVASA
+926 VGEVPGVPQVLVASA

-979 GGTL
+979 GGTP

>member
-1 MSAPVTAGTAASPPN
+1 VSAPVTAGTAASPPS

-67 GGYEAARHA
+67 GGYEAAKHA

-144 GVLVELL
+144 GVQVELL
-151 PNGSDGAVDLEALE
+151 PNGPDGAVDLEALE

-187 VEPAAAIGALATAHG
+187 VEPAASIGALAGAHG
-202 VPYLLDATQS
+202 VPFLLDATQS
-212 LGQLPVDMGVIGC
+212 LGQLPVDMGAIGC

-264 ARWTAERSWEL
+264 AVWTAERSWEL

-301 LGTLGVDT
+301 LAALGVDT
-309 VARHLAT
+309 VARHLAD
-316 LAATLRQH
+316 LAASLRER
-324 LSALPGVHVTDPPAA
+324 LSALPGVQVTDPPAA

-345 FVIDGLD
+345 FVVDGLD
-352 ASEVQRQLAYRR
+352 ASDVQRQLAYRR

-376 WDMDHRGLTKVI
+376 WDMDHRGLTKVV
-388 RASVHVYNDE
+388 RASVHVYNDD
-398 DDLHALVEAVRE
+398 DDLDALVEAVRE
-410 IVCLHGRGTAPAMG
+410 IVCLNGRGAAVSPTE
-424 RRGSGAEDA
+424 RREAGVEAEA
-433 GARNTGSRDAGA
+433 GI
-445 ETSGSEGSGP
+445 
-455 EVSRSGN
+455 
-462 SGSEAS
+462 
-468 KPGSDPSTPVPS
+468 
-480 LPVPRPTPTLTP
+480 
-492 TSAQG
+492 
-497 LAPSS
+497 
-502 DPAALRPSPAS
+502 
-513 SRTEPTPTDSRAQE
+513 EP
-527 SDTGPTTPATATP
+527 
-540 DNPPGHSTA
+540 A
-549 TPTSTNSENPAQG
+549 TPT
-562 TNPAA
+562 
-567 PTPSPATTPDA
+567 
-578 APGIGPARSSSESA
+578 APGPALR
-592 PAPTAPAP
+592 
-600 ATGPVPASTPH
+600 AT
-611 TPRPNSRCHDVIVV
+611 RPDSRRHDAIVV
-625 GLGVHGSGALR
+625 GLGVHGSATLR
-636 HLAARGLDVLGLEQF
+636 HLAARGLDVLGLEQY
-651 GLHHDLGSSHGA
+651 GLGHDLGSSHGA

-677 ALVDTAYQ
+677 ALVDTAYR
-685 AWAELEG
+685 AWSELEG

-698 VDITG
+698 LDITG
-703 GLYAAPKDRPDPLRG
+703 GLYAAPGDRPDPLRG
-718 PGCREVDAEEAA
+718 PGCREVDAKEAA

-736 RLPIGFT
+736 RLPTGFS
-743 AVHDPHAGIIDAQE
+743 AVHDPRAGIIDAQE
-757 TLRAQLTL
+757 TLRAQLGL
-765 AERSGAHI
+765 AERSGARVE
-773 HDHAPVLGWEPDG
+773 DNAPVLGWEADG

-793 GKAVLRTRRLVLC
+793 AEAVLRARRLVLC
-806 AGPWT
+806 TGPWT
-811 AAHVPSLAPHLTVTR
+811 AAQVPSLAPHLTVTR

-834 DPAGPLGASGL
+834 DPAGPLGPSGL
-845 GSFSVDLTQGL
+845 GSFSVDLPQGL
-856 LYGFPAADGRG
+856 LYGFPATDGRG

-872 DSGPPWDPQAPRPE
+872 DSGPPWDPQAARPE
-886 ATADELALLA
+886 ATDAELALLA

-911 SLTCLYTMTADRRFI
+911 SLTCLYTMTADRRFL
-926 VGEVPGVPQALVASA
+926 VGEVPGVPQVLVASA

-979 GGTL
+979 GGTS

>member
-1 MSAPVTAGTAASPPN
+1 MTAGTAASPPN

-67 GGYEAARHA
+67 GGYEAAKHA

-151 PNGSDGAVDLEALE
+151 PNGPDGAVDLEALE
-165 AALRAGPAAL
+165 AALRAGPAAM

-187 VEPAAAIGALATAHG
+187 VEPAAGIGALAGAHG
-202 VPYLLDATQS
+202 VPFLLDATQS

-309 VARHLAT
+309 VARHLAS

-376 WDMDHRGLTKVI
+376 WDMDHRGLTKVV

-424 RRGSGAEDA
+424 RRDSGAEDA
-433 GARNTGSRDAGA
+433 GPRETGA
-445 ETSGSEGSGP
+445 EVSGAEG
-455 EVSRSGN
+455 SRSGD

-468 KPGSDPSTPVPS
+468 EPGIDPPTPVPP
-480 LPVPRPTPTLTP
+480 LPVPRATPTLTP
-492 TSAQG
+492 TGAPG
-497 LAPSS
+497 LAPSFGS
-502 DPAALRPSPAS
+502 AASPS
-513 SRTEPTPTDSRAQE
+513 EP
-527 SDTGPTTPATATP
+527 
-540 DNPPGHSTA
+540 
-549 TPTSTNSENPAQG
+549 
-562 TNPAA
+562 
-567 PTPSPATTPDA
+567 
-578 APGIGPARSSSESA
+578 A
-592 PAPTAPAP
+592 PAPPAP
-600 ATGPVPASTPH
+600 VSGPVPASTPH
-611 TPRPNSRCHDVIVV
+611 TPHPNSRCHDAIVV
-625 GLGVHGSGALR
+625 GLGVHGSAALR

-663 TRMIRRAYPHPDWD
+663 TRMIRRAYPHPEWD
-677 ALVDTAYQ
+677 ALVDTAYR
-685 AWAELEG
+685 AWSELEG

-698 VDITG
+698 LDITG
-703 GLYAAPKDRPDPLRG
+703 GLYAAPEDRPDPLRG
-718 PGCREVDAEEAA
+718 PGCREVDSREAA

-736 RLPIGFT
+736 RLPTGFT
-743 AVHDPHAGIIDAQE
+743 AVHDPRAGIIDAQE

-806 AGPWT
+806 TGPWT
-811 AAHVPSLAPHLTVTR
+811 AAQVPSLAPHLTVTR

-845 GSFSVDLTQGL
+845 GSFSVDLPQGL
-856 LYGFPAADGRG
+856 LYGFPATDGRG

-872 DSGPPWDPQAPRPE
+872 DSGPSWDPNAPRPR
-886 ATADELALLA
+886 ATDDELALLA

-926 VGEVPGVPQALVASA
+926 VGEVPGVPQVLVASA

-979 GGTL
+979 GGTP

>member
-16 PPPPRTLNVAAER
+16 PSPRRVLNVAAER

-67 GGYEAARHA
+67 GGYEAAKHA

-144 GVLVELL
+144 GVQVELL
-151 PNGSDGAVDLEALE
+151 PNGPDGAVNLEALE

-187 VEPAAAIGALATAHG
+187 VEPAAAIGALAGAHG

-212 LGQLPVDMGVIGC
+212 LGQLPVDMGAIGC

-316 LAATLRQH
+316 LATSLRER
-324 LSALPGVHVTDPPAA
+324 LSALPGVHITDPPAA

-345 FVIDGLD
+345 FVVDGLD
-352 ASEVQRQLAYRR
+352 ASEVQRQLTYRR

-376 WDMDHRGLTKVI
+376 WDMDHRGLTKVV

-398 DDLHALVEAVRE
+398 DDLDALVEAVRE
-410 IVCLHGRGTAPAMG
+410 IVCLRGRGTVSSMG
-424 RRGSGAEDA
+424 RRDSGAE
-433 GARNTGSRDAGA
+433 
-445 ETSGSEGSGP
+445 
-455 EVSRSGN
+455 
-462 SGSEAS
+462 
-468 KPGSDPSTPVPS
+468 
-480 LPVPRPTPTLTP
+480 
-492 TSAQG
+492 
-497 LAPSS
+497 
-502 DPAALRPSPAS
+502 
-513 SRTEPTPTDSRAQE
+513 
-527 SDTGPTTPATATP
+527 ATA
-540 DNPPGHSTA
+540 PGTDPA
-549 TPTSTNSENPAQG
+549 TPTPSLAATDPIPAL
-562 TNPAA
+562 
-567 PTPSPATTPDA
+567 TPYA
-578 APGIGPARSSSESA
+578 
-592 PAPTAPAP
+592 
-600 ATGPVPASTPH
+600 
-611 TPRPNSRCHDVIVV
+611 PRPNSRCHDAIVV
-625 GLGVHGSGALR
+625 GLGVHGSAALR

-651 GLHHDLGSSHGA
+651 SLHHDLGSSHGS

-677 ALVDTAYQ
+677 ALVDTAYR

-698 VDITG
+698 LDITG

-718 PGCREVDAEEAA
+718 PGCREVDTEEAA

-736 RLPIGFT
+736 RLPTGFT
-743 AVHDPHAGIIDAQE
+743 AVHDPRAGIIDAQE

-773 HDHAPVLGWEPDG
+773 RDHAPVLDWEADG

-806 AGPWT
+806 TGPWM
-811 AAHVPSLAPHLTVTR
+811 AAQVPSLAPHLTVTR

-845 GSFSVDLTQGL
+845 GSFSVDLPQGL

-886 ATADELALLA
+886 ATDAELALLA

-926 VGEVPGVPQALVASA
+926 VGEVPGAPQVLVASA

-973 PARLFP
+973 PARLLP
-979 GGTL
+979 GGTP

>member
-67 GGYEAARHA
+67 GGYEAAKHA

-144 GVLVELL
+144 GVRVELL
-151 PNGSDGAVDLEALE
+151 PNAPDGAVDLEALE
-165 AALRAGPAAL
+165 TALRAGPAAL

-187 VEPAAAIGALATAHG
+187 VEPAAAIGVLAGNHG
-202 VPYLLDATQS
+202 VPFLLDATQS
-212 LGQLPVDMGVIGC
+212 LGQLPVDMGAIGC

-253 RLAPEAPDVRG
+253 RLTPEAPDVRG
-264 ARWTAERSWEL
+264 ARWTSERSWEL

-301 LGTLGVDT
+301 LSTLGVDT

-316 LAATLRQH
+316 LAASLRDR

-345 FVIDGLD
+345 FVVDGLD

-376 WDMDHRGLTKVI
+376 WDMDHRGLTKVV
-388 RASVHVYNDE
+388 RASVHVYNDQ
-398 DDLHALVEAVRE
+398 DDLDALVEAVRE
-410 IVCLHGRGTAPAMG
+410 IVCLQGRGTGSAGG
-424 RRGSGAEDA
+424 RRESGAEDVGSEDTVA
-433 GARNTGSRDAGA
+433 EASGSRGSGPGG
-445 ETSGSEGSGP
+445 SGSES
-455 EVSRSGN
+455 
-462 SGSEAS
+462 SGSDAS
-468 KPGSDPSTPVPS
+468 KPGIDPAMPSLSAPRVMPSPTPSTPQI
-480 LPVPRPTPTLTP
+480 TPT
-492 TSAQG
+492 
-497 LAPSS
+497 
-502 DPAALRPSPAS
+502 AS
-513 SRTEPTPTDSRAQE
+513 
-527 SDTGPTTPATATP
+527 
-540 DNPPGHSTA
+540 
-549 TPTSTNSENPAQG
+549 
-562 TNPAA
+562 
-567 PTPSPATTPDA
+567 
-578 APGIGPARSSSESA
+578 
-592 PAPTAPAP
+592 AP
-600 ATGPVPASTPH
+600 ATGPALASTPH
-611 TPRPNSRCHDVIVV
+611 APYPNSRCHDAIVV
-625 GLGVHGSGALR
+625 GLGVHGSAALR
-636 HLAARGLDVLGLEQF
+636 HLAARGLDVLGLEQY
-651 GLHHDLGSSHGA
+651 GLAHDLGSSHGA

-692 ASKAQL
+692 TSKAQL
-698 VDITG
+698 LDITG
-703 GLYAAPKDRPDPLRG
+703 GLYAAPQDRPDPLRG
-718 PGCREVDAEEAA
+718 PGCRQVDADEAA

-736 RLPIGFT
+736 RLPPGFT
-743 AVHDPHAGIIDAQE
+743 AVHDPRAGIIDAQE

-806 AGPWT
+806 TGPWT
-811 AAHVPSLAPHLTVTR
+811 AAQVPSLAAHLTVTR

-834 DPAGPLGASGL
+834 DPAGPLGPSGL
-845 GSFSVDLTQGL
+845 GSFSVDLPQGL

-872 DSGPPWDPQAPRPE
+872 DSGPPWDPHAPRPQPT
-886 ATADELALLA
+886 ATELALLA

-911 SLTCLYTMTADRRFI
+911 SLTCLYTMTADRRFV
-926 VGEVPGVPQALVASA
+926 VGEVQGVPQVLVASA

-957 ADLVCGIAR
+957 ADLVCGITR

-979 GGTL
+979 GGTP

>member
-1 MSAPVTAGTAASPPN
+1 MSAPVTATTATSPPN

-37 GHHFNS
+37 GHHFNA

-67 GGYEAARHA
+67 GGYEAAKHA

-144 GVLVELL
+144 GVRVELL
-151 PNGSDGAVDLEALE
+151 PNGPDGAVDLEALE
-165 AALRAGPAAL
+165 TALRAGPAAL

-187 VEPAAAIGALATAHG
+187 VEPASSIGALARAHG
-202 VPYLLDATQS
+202 VPFLLDATQS
-212 LGQLPVDMGVIGC
+212 LGQLPVDMAAIGC

-264 ARWTAERSWEL
+264 AVWTAERTWEL

-309 VARHLAT
+309 VSHHLTA
-316 LAATLRQH
+316 LAAALRER
-324 LSALPGVHVTDPPAA
+324 LSALAGVYITDPPAA

-345 FVIDGLD
+345 FVVDGLD
-352 ASEVQRQLAYRR
+352 ASEVQRQLTYRR

-376 WDMDHRGLTKVI
+376 WDMDHRGLTKVV
-388 RASVHVYNDE
+388 RASVHVYNDQ
-398 DDLHALVEAVRE
+398 DDLDALVEAVRE
-410 IVCLHGRGTAPAMG
+410 IVCLQGRGT
-424 RRGSGAEDA
+424 GSGAGRRERGAGDA
-433 GARNTGSRDAGA
+433 GRGNG
-445 ETSGSEGSGP
+445 EP
-455 EVSRSGN
+455 EADR
-462 SGSEAS
+462 AM
-468 KPGSDPSTPVPS
+468 
-480 LPVPRPTPTLTP
+480 PTPT
-492 TSAQG
+492 
-497 LAPSS
+497 PS
-502 DPAALRPSPAS
+502 L
-513 SRTEPTPTDSRAQE
+513 
-527 SDTGPTTPATATP
+527 
-540 DNPPGHSTA
+540 
-549 TPTSTNSENPAQG
+549 
-562 TNPAA
+562 
-567 PTPSPATTPDA
+567 
-578 APGIGPARSSSESA
+578 SA
-592 PAPTAPAP
+592 PRTTAPAP
-600 ATGPVPASTPH
+600 APAPAPAIGLHSSPAATRTPH
-611 TPRPNSRCHDVIVV
+611 HTHDAIVV
-625 GLGVHGSGALR
+625 GLGVHGSAALR
-636 HLAARGLDVLGLEQF
+636 HLATRGLDVIGLEQY

-677 ALVDTAYQ
+677 TLVDTAYR
-685 AWAELEG
+685 AWTELEG

-698 VDITG
+698 LDITG
-703 GLYAAPKDRPDPLRG
+703 GLYAAPRDRPDPLRG
-718 PGCREVDAEEAA
+718 PGCRQVDGEEAA

-736 RLPIGFT
+736 RLPAGFS
-743 AVHDPHAGIIDAQE
+743 AVHDPRAGIIDAQE

-765 AERSGAHI
+765 AERAGAHL
-773 HDHAPVLGWEPDG
+773 HHHARVLGWEPDG
-786 DEVVVRT
+786 DDIVVRT
-793 GKAVLRTRRLVLC
+793 GQAALRTRRLVLC
-806 AGPWT
+806 TGPWT
-811 AAHVPSLAPHLTVTR
+811 AAQVPSLAPHLTVTR

-834 DPAGPLGASGL
+834 DPAGPLGPSGL
-845 GSFSVDLTQGL
+845 GSFSVDLPQGL
-856 LYGFPAADGRG
+856 LYGFPATDGRG

-872 DSGPPWDPQAPRPE
+872 DSGPPWDPRAPRPE
-886 ATADELALLA
+886 ATDAELALLA

-911 SLTCLYTMTADRRFI
+911 SLTCLYTMTADRRFL
-926 VGEVPGVPQALVASA
+926 VGEVPGVPQVLVASA

-957 ADLVCGIAR
+957 ADLVCGTAR

-979 GGTL
+979 GGTS

>member
-1 MSAPVTAGTAASPPN
+1 MSAPVTAGTAASPPS

-67 GGYEAARHA
+67 GGYEAAKHA

-144 GVLVELL
+144 GVQVELL
-151 PNGSDGAVDLEALE
+151 PNGPDGAVDLEALE

-187 VEPAAAIGALATAHG
+187 VEPAAAIGALAGVHG

-212 LGQLPVDMGVIGC
+212 LGQLPVDMGAIGC

-253 RLAPEAPDVRG
+253 RLTPEAPDVRG

-301 LGTLGVDT
+301 LGALGVDT
-309 VARHLAT
+309 VARHLAA
-316 LAATLRQH
+316 LATTLRER

-345 FVIDGLD
+345 FVVDGLD
-352 ASEVQRQLAYRR
+352 ASDVQRQLAYRR

-376 WDMDHRGLTKVI
+376 WDMDHRGLTKVV

-398 DDLHALVEAVRE
+398 DDLDALVEAVSE
-410 IVCLHGRGTAPAMG
+410 IVRLEGRGTASDTG
-424 RRGSGAEDA
+424 RREPGAEDTRRS
-433 GARNTGSRDAGA
+433 GA
-445 ETSGSEGSGP
+445 GP
-455 EVSRSGN
+455 EAD
-462 SGSEAS
+462 AS
-468 KPGSDPSTPVPS
+468 MPPITPVPTNS
-480 LPVPRPTPTLTP
+480 QAEAPGNGQAAPAPSPVTPPAPVP
-492 TSAQG
+492 AIG
-497 LAPSS
+497 LN
-502 DPAALRPSPAS
+502 PSPAAT
-513 SRTEPTPTDSRAQE
+513 RTHHHT
-527 SDTGPTTPATATP
+527 
-540 DNPPGHSTA
+540 H
-549 TPTSTNSENPAQG
+549 
-562 TNPAA
+562 
-567 PTPSPATTPDA
+567 DA
-578 APGIGPARSSSESA
+578 
-592 PAPTAPAP
+592 
-600 ATGPVPASTPH
+600 V
-611 TPRPNSRCHDVIVV
+611 VV
-625 GLGVHGSGALR
+625 GLGVHGSAALR
-636 HLAARGLDVLGLEQF
+636 HLAARGLDVLGLEQY
-651 GLHHDLGSSHGA
+651 GLGHDLGSSHGE

-677 ALVDTAYQ
+677 ALVDTAYR
-685 AWAELEG
+685 AWVELEG

-698 VDITG
+698 LDITG
-703 GLYAAPKDRPDPLRG
+703 GLYAAPQDRPDPLRG
-718 PGCREVDAEEAA
+718 PGCRQVDAEEAA

-736 RLPIGFT
+736 RLPTGFT
-743 AVHDPHAGIIDAQE
+743 AVHDPRAGIIDAQE

-765 AERSGAHI
+765 AERAGAHV
-773 HDHAPVLGWEPDG
+773 HDHARVLGWEPDG

-793 GKAVLRTRRLVLC
+793 GRAVLRTRRLVLC
-806 AGPWT
+806 TGPWT
-811 AAHVPSLAPHLTVTR
+811 AAQVPSLAPHLTVTR

-834 DPAGPLGASGL
+834 DPAGPLGPSGL
-845 GSFSVDLTQGL
+845 GSFSVDLPQGL
-856 LYGFPAADGRG
+856 LYGFPATDGRG

-872 DSGPPWDPQAPRPE
+872 DSGPTWDPQAPRPR
-886 ATADELALLA
+886 ATSEELALLT

-911 SLTCLYTMTADRRFI
+911 SLTCLYTMTADRRFV
-926 VGEVPGVPQALVASA
+926 VGELPGVPQVLLGSA

-979 GGTL
+979 GGTS

>member
-1 MSAPVTAGTAASPPN
+1 MTAGTAASPPN
-16 PPPPRTLNVAAER
+16 PTPPRTLNVAAER

-67 GGYEAARHA
+67 GGYEAAKHS

-151 PNGSDGAVDLEALE
+151 PNGPDGAVDLEALE

-187 VEPAAAIGALATAHG
+187 VEPAAAIGALAGAHG
-202 VPYLLDATQS
+202 VPFLLDATQS

-309 VARHLAT
+309 VAHHLAT
-316 LAATLRQH
+316 LAASLRER

-345 FVIDGLD
+345 FVVDCLD

-376 WDMDHRGLTKVI
+376 WDMDHRGLTKVV
-388 RASVHVYNDE
+388 RASVHVYNDA
-398 DDLHALVEAVRE
+398 DDLDALVEAVRE
-410 IVCLHGRGTAPAMG
+410 IVCLQGRGTASASAMG
-424 RRGSGAEDA
+424 RRDSGTGDAGADASGAERPGSGA
-433 GARNTGSRDAGA
+433 SM
-445 ETSGSEGSGP
+445 
-455 EVSRSGN
+455 
-462 SGSEAS
+462 
-468 KPGSDPSTPVPS
+468 PGIDPATPAPS
-480 LPVPRPTPTLTP
+480 LSPPR
-492 TSAQG
+492 
-497 LAPSS
+497 
-502 DPAALRPSPAS
+502 
-513 SRTEPTPTDSRAQE
+513 
-527 SDTGPTTPATATP
+527 
-540 DNPPGHSTA
+540 A
-549 TPTSTNSENPAQG
+549 TPTHTASQDPV
-562 TNPAA
+562 
-567 PTPSPATTPDA
+567 
-578 APGIGPARSSSESA
+578 PGI
-592 PAPTAPAP
+592 
-600 ATGPVPASTPH
+600 TPH
-611 TPRPNSRCHDVIVV
+611 PTRPNSRCHDAIVV
-625 GLGVHGSGALR
+625 GLGVHGSAALR
-636 HLAARGLDVLGLEQF
+636 HLAARGLDVLGLEQY
-651 GLHHDLGSSHGA
+651 GLGHDLGSSHGA

-685 AWAELEG
+685 AWTELEG
-692 ASKAQL
+692 ASKTQL
-698 VDITG
+698 LDITG

-718 PGCREVDAEEAA
+718 PGCRQVDAEDAA

-736 RLPIGFT
+736 RLPPGFT
-743 AVHDPHAGIIDAQE
+743 AVHDPRAGIIDAQE

-806 AGPWT
+806 TGPWT
-811 AAHVPSLAPHLTVTR
+811 AAQVPSLAPHLTVTR

-834 DPAGPLGASGL
+834 DPAGPLGSSGL
-845 GSFSVDLTQGL
+845 GSFSVDLPQGL

-886 ATADELALLA
+886 ATGDELALLA

-926 VGEVPGVPQALVASA
+926 VGEVPGAPQVLVASA

-979 GGTL
+979 GGTP